1 VMLRKRM
8 IVLDL
13 ALEVLKLAIHKKL
26 VEKVLQGLD
35 TEK

>member
-1 VMLRKRM
+1 MLRKRM
-8 IVLDL
+8 IFLDL
-13 ALEVLKLAIHKKL
+13 ALEALKLAIHKKL